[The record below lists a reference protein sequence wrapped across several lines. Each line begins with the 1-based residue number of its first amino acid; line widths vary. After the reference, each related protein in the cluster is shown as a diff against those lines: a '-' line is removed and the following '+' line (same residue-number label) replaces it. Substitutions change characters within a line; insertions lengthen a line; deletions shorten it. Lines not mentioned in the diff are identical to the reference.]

1 MVEFIPRPHYLEILR
16 EFRDKPF
23 IKVITGMRRCGKTT
37 LMMMFRQEIIESG
50 IPENDVLYINLG
62 NELECTISTY
72 RELIDHVKSTLGTDG
87 RKYLF
92 LDEIQNVQE
101 WERAIETFHISGL
114 DIYLTGSNSRMLSS
128 EISTKLSGRF
138 VCMDVL
144 PLSFSEFLVFRER
157 YGNEGTLEDKFSEY
171 LHYGGLPATA
181 LMSGMRDDL
190 ISMTISSTYDTVI
203 VKDVMERNNVR
214 NPAVISNLFR
224 FLMKNI
230 GNRTSV
236 KNASKYMVSKGIK
249 VSTDTVDSYIKH
261 IEDAKLIYRARRMDS
276 KTKEYLQTSDK
287 FYATDI
293 GMRNVSVG
301 YTDRD
306 LDGILE
312 NLVFMELMFRF
323 GNASVMSVDG
333 KEIDFVSFD
342 GKGEPRYFQVSL
354 DILDSETMK
363 REITPLKDIP
373 DNYPK
378 YIITMDRYPYD
389 NVDGIKIVNIMD
401 FLVN

>member
-1 MVEFIPRPHYLEILR
+1 
-16 EFRDKPF
+16 
-23 IKVITGMRRCGKTT
+23 
-37 LMMMFRQEIIESG
+37 
-50 IPENDVLYINLG
+50 
-62 NELECTISTY
+62 
-72 RELIDHVKSTLGTDG
+72 
-87 RKYLF
+87 
-92 LDEIQNVQE
+92 
-101 WERAIETFHISGL
+101 
-114 DIYLTGSNSRMLSS
+114 
-128 EISTKLSGRF
+128 
-138 VCMDVL
+138 
-144 PLSFSEFLVFRER
+144 
-157 YGNEGTLEDKFSEY
+157 
-171 LHYGGLPATA
+171 
-181 LMSGMRDDL
+181 
-190 ISMTISSTYDTVI
+190 
-203 VKDVMERNNVR
+203 
-214 NPAVISNLFR
+214 
-224 FLMKNI
+224 
-230 GNRTSV
+230 
-236 KNASKYMVSKGIK
+236 
-249 VSTDTVDSYIKH
+249 VDSYIKH

-287 FYATDI
+287 FYATDV

-306 LDGILE
+306 LDDILE

-354 DILDSETMK
+354 DILNSETMK
-363 REITPLKDIP
+363 REITPLKDIS